1 MKPKIEVETKSYI
14 TMVKIMFNILLIIC
28 IFIFS
33 NKYFFILSIK
43 IRGFLFLKKNWLKEL
58 KLEFK
63 NPIFLVSLP
72 TNDYKLYTSLPKDFI
87 VTYDIDNFLFPNFVG
102 ITVCHKS
109 YLENKIIF
117 YSKFSDITLNKSNL
131 KDKKIEKLYIEYLLI
146 SKTNK
151 NFIKQEVCRQLRER
165 S

>member
-63 NPIFLVSLP
+63 NPIFLV
-72 TNDYKLYTSLPKDFI
+72 DYFYKK
-87 VTYDIDNFLFPNFVG
+87 TY
-102 ITVCHKS
+102 
-109 YLENKIIF
+109 YIF
-117 YSKFSDITLNKSNL
+117 M
-131 KDKKIEKLYIEYLLI
+131 I
-146 SKTNK
+146 SK
-151 NFIKQEVCRQLRER
+151 IG
-165 S
+165 